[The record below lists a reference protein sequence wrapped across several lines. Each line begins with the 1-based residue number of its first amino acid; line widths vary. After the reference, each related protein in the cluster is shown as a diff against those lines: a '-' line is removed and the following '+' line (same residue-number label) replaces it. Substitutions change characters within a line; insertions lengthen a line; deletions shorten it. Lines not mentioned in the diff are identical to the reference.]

1 VGGATSYK
9 SLQVEEDT
17 FKNMI
22 AEHILYVVRIMFD
35 SDKKKWFYTV
45 SKDAVRVFT
54 SAEFDTVT
62 ECYEQAKGKW
72 E

>member
-1 VGGATSYK
+1 
-9 SLQVEEDT
+9 
-17 FKNMI
+17 MI